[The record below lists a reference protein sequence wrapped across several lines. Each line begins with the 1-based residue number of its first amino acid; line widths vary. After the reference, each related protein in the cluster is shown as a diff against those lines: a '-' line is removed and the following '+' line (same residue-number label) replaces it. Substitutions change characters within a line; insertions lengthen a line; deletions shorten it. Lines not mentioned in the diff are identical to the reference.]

1 MILLKNFSIIHLL
14 NFKHL
19 LNCDYSGCHYQA
31 INIIANN
38 NPKFLNILINI
49 ILHSILSKSLR
60 HISFSV

>member
-49 ILHSILSKSLR
+49 ILNI
-60 HISFSV
+60 